1 MIREI
6 VKYKS
11 ENSEILREYAKPV
24 LENNEKTIQVIQDL
38 KDTMSKIS
46 NAAGLAA
53 PQIGESLRIFITKNY
68 KNNTNDFLV
77 FINPTINEVSIQMVK
92 TADGCL
98 SIPNVSTTTNR
109 HSFINVTYLNENFKS
124 ITEELSG
131 FQSVVFQ
138 HENDHLNGKLFID
151 LLEEEE
157 NKLINETI
165 DRNLSGEKLLFVNGR
180 VVSLEIRDTIK

>member
-11 ENSEILREYAKPV
+11 ENSEILRQFAQPI
-24 LENNEKTIQVIQDL
+24 LENDEKTIQVIQDL
-38 KDTMSKIS
+38 KDTMAQIQ

-53 PQIGESLRIFITKNY
+53 PQIGESLRVFITKDY

-77 FINPTINEVSIQMVK
+77 FINPIINELSIEMVK

-98 SIPNVSTTTNR
+98 SIPNVSSTTNR
-109 HSFINVTYLNENFKS
+109 HSFINVTYLNEDFKL

-138 HENDHLNGKLFID
+138 HENDHLDGKLFID
-151 LLEEEE
+151 LLDDKE
-157 NKLINETI
+157 NDLINETI
-165 DRNLSGEKLLFVNGR
+165 ERNMSGDKVLCVNGR
-180 VVSLEIRDTIK
+180 LISLELKNI